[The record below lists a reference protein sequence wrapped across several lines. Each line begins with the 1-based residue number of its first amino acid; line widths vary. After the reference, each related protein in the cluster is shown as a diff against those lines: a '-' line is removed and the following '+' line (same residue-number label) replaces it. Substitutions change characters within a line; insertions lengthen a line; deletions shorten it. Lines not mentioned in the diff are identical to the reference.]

1 VVKVIFIKNPF
12 NPAAGRV
19 IKFSEVTGRPL
30 AFYVDEFIK
39 EVPDGKAWLQ
49 INGRTVPDI
58 TQNQSVLDEIVPDNS
73 FIMVMPSI
81 QKGGGKN
88 PLALIASIALSVVAV
103 GVGSVIAG
111 GSFLGA
117 GAAAMGSWG
126 LLSYVGAAAVM
137 FLGGQLVAK
146 LGPKV
151 DSPKYAESD
160 PTYGWDG
167 VQTME
172 GQGNAIA
179 LTYGTVKSAGQSIV
193 KFVTNDRDDQ
203 YLNWLVAAGEGP
215 LEITDIKINN
225 NPVENYEGVTVD
237 IRPGTNNQDI
247 INNFNDTIQTKSLGY
262 ELDDNAYRTD
272 IADGNAAE
280 GLIVDIECSQGLYYA
295 NNDGGLDT
303 AWVDVKAECAMDDD
317 AVPDDQKKWYKI
329 TTGTPDVK
337 ENPLGA
343 VLNNTGL
350 KVGNYTVS
358 ISFDSDKY
366 YTDEDGDRRPNP
378 HYGEYYVYIKG
389 DKNTGSKSGF
399 WGGFFGYRASAYFKP
414 GEKGI
419 IDVGYFR
426 FQKETLQ
433 AKGSGYSTTL
443 VVYQN
448 GRISAAQTSAVRRQ
462 FRIDNLPQG
471 KYKVRVTVTGRSHS
485 VSNTRA
491 GVKTYWTGLSTIVYD
506 DFIYPNIALLGIK
519 ALATSQLSGST
530 PSLSYIKSRKNVWV
544 WNPLSAAYEEQPADN
559 PAWAAYD
566 FLHGCR
572 QLADI
577 NTGAMVFD
585 VRGVPAELMLYD
597 QFKAWA
603 ENCDTMNL
611 KINLEV
617 TSAGDC
623 WELVNKDI
631 APVGRGKIVR
641 YGTKFGCYYDHS
653 SQPVQLFNM
662 GNIKAGSFQLQYLG
676 TQDRANAVELTFNN
690 AAKDYERDTITIY
703 GDDYDTADIV
713 QNPTQIQMNGI
724 TSYEQAYREGKYQL
738 KCNNLLQ
745 KTISFKADVD
755 SIGCMVGDQILVA
768 HDVPQWALSGRI
780 VSVDDNNTLL
790 VALDPAEIPSGIQ
803 WVLQYRS
810 SQTDKIYNLPVQHVK
825 GEWNNV
831 AIIIAGVWNEE
842 DPPQPDDLF
851 VLGKVD
857 AISKPFIVTSITRS
871 QELERTITAIEYAE
885 GVFEENYDI
894 PQPDYSLSEEPEA
907 QNVINLQAT
916 QIAYKNKAGQYL
928 CKMFLSWQLP
938 EGAKADYFLV
948 FLSENGGQTYKLTE
962 NTQTMEL
969 ELDTKAFTEY
979 YVKVVTVYKLKQS
992 SGTIVGPVEAG
1003 VDVPPPDVKLLDYDI
1018 DGYNDMRRFWWDF
1031 EYPNPDDIAGFELR
1045 YNQGTLINWGTAQKL
1060 HTGVVT
1066 EQPFE
1071 TKALRQGIH
1080 TVMIKAIDNAG
1091 QYSEKVA
1098 YASINLGD
1106 PLEENVLYKVDIRK
1120 DLWSHTLH
1128 NGYIDK
1134 NGDMISSSNVYFWT
1148 TPEDPFWTEPDAP
1161 FWTERYGAFE
1171 FSYQTEVP
1179 ASGQFWLKYDI
1190 TGPATVEY
1198 RVVGKNPFWTEPD
1211 APFWK
1216 GEANWA
1222 FWVDDT
1228 VLFKPYTGKV
1238 MVKAGDTVQV
1248 KVSAPDNV
1256 AEATVIKSMMF
1267 IVDVPDR
1274 QEHFEN
1280 IMVPEAGI
1288 ELDIKTPHYYTT
1300 AVRVDVQGTEQKVI
1314 GRVEFTRNPCVIK
1327 LFDINNQ
1334 PMEAM
1339 VDVTWQG
1346 FVKEVL

>member
-1 VVKVIFIKNPF
+1 MVKVIFIKNPF

-111 GSFLGA
+111 GSFFGA

-262 ELDDNAYRTD
+262 ELDDNTYRTD

-471 KYKVRVTVTGRSHS
+471 KYKVRVTVTARSHS

-724 TSYEQAYREGKYQL
+724 TSHEQAYREGKYQL

-831 AIIIAGVWNEE
+831 AIIIAGVWDEE

-1198 RVVGKNPFWTEPD
+1198 RIVGKNPFWTEPD

>member
-1 VVKVIFIKNPF
+1 MVKVIFIKNPF

-303 AWVDVKAECAMDDD
+303 AWVDVKAECAIDDD
-317 AVPDDQKKWYKI
+317 AVPDEEKKWYKI

-343 VLNNTGL
+343 TLNNTDL
-350 KVGNYTVS
+350 STGNYTVS
-358 ISFDSDKY
+358 ISIDNDKY
-366 YTDEDGDRRPNP
+366 YEDDDGDRHTNP
-378 HYGEYYVYIKG
+378 HYGEYYIYIKG
-389 DKNTGSKSGF
+389 DKNTGRGSGIF
-399 WGGFFGYRASAYFKP
+399 GSLLGYRASAYFKP
-414 GEKGI
+414 GETGT
-419 IDVGYFR
+419 IDVGKFR
-426 FQKETLQ
+426 FLKETLQ

-443 VVYQN
+443 EVYQN

-471 KYKVRVTVTGRSHS
+471 KYKVRVTVTARSHT

-690 AAKDYERDTITIY
+690 AAKDYECDTITIY
-703 GDDYDTADIV
+703 GDDYDTAYIV

-831 AIIIAGVWNEE
+831 AIIIAGVWDEE

-871 QELERTITAIEYAE
+871 QELEPTITAIEYAE

-928 CKMFLSWQLP
+928 CKMFLSWKLP

-948 FLSENGGQTYKLTE
+948 YLSDNGGRSYKLVE
-962 NTQTMEL
+962 DTQTMEL
-969 ELDTKAFTEY
+969 ELDTQAFTEY

-992 SGTIVGPVEAG
+992 SGTIVGPVAAG
-1003 VDVPPPDVKLLDYDI
+1003 IDVLPPDIQILDYDI
-1018 DGYNDMRRFWWDF
+1018 DGYNGMRRLWWQF
-1031 EYPNPDDIAGFELR
+1031 EYPNPNDIAGFELR

-1071 TKALRQGIH
+1071 TRALRQGVH
-1080 TVMIKAIDNAG
+1080 TVMIKAVDNAG

-1098 YASINLGD
+1098 YAVLNLGD
-1106 PLEENVLYKVDIRK
+1106 PLEENVLYRVDIRA
-1120 DLWSHTLH
+1120 DQWSHTLN
-1128 NGYIDK
+1128 NGFIDEK
-1134 NGDMISSSNVYFWT
+1134 GDMISSSNVYFWT
-1148 TPEDPFWTEPDAP
+1148 SVEDAFWKNLDAP
-1161 FWTERYGAFE
+1161 FWNEKYGAFE
-1171 FSYQTEVP
+1171 FSYHTEVP

-1198 RVVGKNPFWTEPD
+1198 RVVGKKPFWPKPD
-1211 APFWK
+1211 APFWN

-1238 MVKAGDTVQV
+1238 MVKAGDIVQV
-1248 KVSAPDNV
+1248 RVSAPNNM

-1280 IMVPEAGI
+1280 ITVPEAGV

-1327 LFDINNQ
+1327 LLDINNQ

-1346 FVKEVL
+1346 FVREVL

>member
-1 VVKVIFIKNPF
+1 MVRVVLIKNPF
-12 NPAAGRV
+12 KPAAGRV
-19 IKFSEVTGRPL
+19 LKFSDIADQPL
-30 AFYVDEFIK
+30 AYYVDEFIK
-39 EVPDGKAWLQ
+39 QIPDGKALLQ

-58 TQNQSVLDEIVPDNS
+58 TQNQSVLEEIVPDNS
-73 FIMVMPSI
+73 FIMVMPAV
-81 QKGGGKN
+81 QKGGSKN

-103 GVGSVIAG
+103 GIGGLVATGTW
-111 GSFLGA
+111 GSFA
-117 GAAAMGSWG
+117 GASAVAAMWG
-126 LLSYVGAAAVM
+126 YAASAVVM
-137 FLGGQLVAK
+137 FLGGNLVAK

-193 KFVTNDRDDQ
+193 KFVTNDQDDQ

-262 ELDDNAYRTD
+262 ELDDNTYRTD

-295 NNDGGLDT
+295 NNDGGLDK
-303 AWVDVKAECAMDDD
+303 AWVDIKAECAIDDD
-317 AVPDDQKKWYKI
+317 SVPEDQKQWYKI

-343 VLNNTGL
+343 IVVNATTDDID
-350 KVGNYTVS
+350 KYTVS
-358 ISFDSDKY
+358 ISIDTSQYF
-366 YTDEDGDRRPNP
+366 TDEDGNRQPNP
-378 HYGEYYVYIKG
+378 TYKDYIV
-389 DKNTGSKSGF
+389 TVRSQSKHKAGIF
-399 WGGFFGYRASAYFKP
+399 KGYRTFTGYFSP
-414 GEKGI
+414 GETGNLDI
-419 IDVGYFR
+419 GFFR
-426 FQKETLQ
+426 FQKEVLQ

-443 VVYQN
+443 EVYQN

-471 KYKVRVTVTGRSHS
+471 KYKVRVTVTARSHT

-544 WNPLSAAYEEQPADN
+544 WNPLTATYEEQPADN

-597 QFKAWA
+597 QFRAWA

-617 TSAGDC
+617 TTAGDC

-690 AAKDYERDTITIY
+690 SDKDYERDTITIY

-724 TSYEQAYREGKYQL
+724 TSYEQAYREGRYQL
-738 KCNNLLQ
+738 KCNNLLL
-745 KTISFKADVD
+745 KTISFSADVD

-780 VSVDDNNTLL
+780 VRVDGNNTLL
-790 VALDPAEIPSGIQ
+790 VGLDPEEIMDNVE
-803 WVLQYRS
+803 WALQYRS
-810 SQTDKIYNLPVQHVK
+810 SVTDKIYTLPVQEVS
-825 GEWNNV
+825 GQWDAV
-831 AIIIAGVWNEE
+831 FITIIGMFDAD

-851 VLGKVD
+851 VLGKID
-857 AISKPFIVTSITRS
+857 ATSKPFIVTSITRS
-871 QELERTITAIEYAE
+871 QDLERTITAIEYAE

-938 EGAKADYFLV
+938 QDAKADYFMV
-948 FLSENGGQTYKLTE
+948 YLSENGGQTYKLTE

-979 YVKVVTVYKLKQS
+979 YVKVVTVYQLKQS

-1003 VDVPPPDVKLLDYDI
+1003 IDVLPPDVQILDYDI
-1018 DGYNDMRRFWWDF
+1018 DGYNGLRRFWWEF
-1031 EYPNPDDIAGFELR
+1031 EYPNPNDIAGFELR

-1071 TKALRQGIH
+1071 TKALRQGVH
-1080 TVMIKAIDNAG
+1080 TVMIKALDNAG

-1098 YASINLGD
+1098 YAVIDLGD
-1106 PLEENVLYKVDIRK
+1106 PLEENVLYKVDIRA
-1120 DLWSHTLH
+1120 DQWSHTLH
-1128 NGYIDK
+1128 NGYIDA
-1134 NGDMISSSNVYFWT
+1134 NGNMISSSNVWFWT
-1148 TPEDPFWTEPDAP
+1148 APEDPFWLEPDAP

-1171 FSYQTEVP
+1171 FSYQTKVP
-1179 ASGQFWLKYDI
+1179 ASGQFWLLYDI

-1256 AEATVIKSMMF
+1256 AEATVIKSMVF

-1274 QEHFEN
+1274 NEHFEN
-1280 IMVPEAGI
+1280 IMVPEAGV

-1300 AVRVDVQGTEQKVI
+1300 AVRVDVQGTEQTII

-1346 FVKEVL
+1346 FVKEVI

>member
-1 VVKVIFIKNPF
+1 MVKVIFIKNPF

-58 TQNQSVLDEIVPDNS
+58 TQNQSVLEEIVPERA

-471 KYKVRVTVTGRSHS
+471 KYKVRVTVTARSHS

-831 AIIIAGVWNEE
+831 AIIIAGVWDEE

>member
-1 VVKVIFIKNPF
+1 MVKVIFIKNPF
-12 NPAAGRV
+12 KPAAGRV
-19 IKFSEVTGRPL
+19 VKISEVTGRPL

-58 TQNQSVLDEIVPDNS
+58 TQNQSVLDEIVPEHA
-73 FIMVMPSI
+73 FIMVMPAV

-103 GVGSVIAG
+103 GVGSVLAG
-111 GSFLGA
+111 GSFFGA

-137 FLGGQLVAK
+137 FLGGNLVAK

-193 KFVTNDRDDQ
+193 KFVTNDQDDQ

-225 NPVENYEGVTVD
+225 NPIENYEGVTVD

-262 ELDDNAYRTD
+262 ELDDNTYRTD

-295 NNDGGLDT
+295 NNDGGLST
-303 AWVDVKAECAMDDD
+303 AWVDIKAECAMDDD
-317 AVPDDQKKWYKI
+317 AVPDEDKKWYKI

-343 VLNNTGL
+343 TLNNTDL
-350 KVGNYTVS
+350 STGNYTVS
-358 ISFDSDKY
+358 ISIDNDKY
-366 YTDEDGDRRPNP
+366 YEDEDGDRHTNP

-389 DKNTGSKSGF
+389 DKNTGSGSGIF
-399 WGGFFGYRASAYFKP
+399 GSLLGYRASAYFKP
-414 GEKGI
+414 GETGS
-419 IDVGYFR
+419 IDVGKFR

-433 AKGSGYSTTL
+433 AKGSGYSTTFE
-443 VVYQN
+443 VFQN

-471 KYKVRVTVTGRSHS
+471 KYKVRVTVTARSHS

-506 DFIYPNIALLGIK
+506 DFVYPNIALLGIK

-617 TSAGDC
+617 TVAGDC

-631 APVGRGKIVR
+631 APIGRGKIVR

-738 KCNNLLQ
+738 KCNNLLL

-780 VSVDDNNTLL
+780 VRVDGNNTLL
-790 VALDPAEIPSGIQ
+790 VSLDAEEIPSDVD
-803 WVLQYRS
+803 WALQYRS
-810 SQTDKIYNLPVQHVK
+810 SITDKIYTLPVQ
-825 GEWNNV
+825 
-831 AIIIAGVWNEE
+831 GVSGQWDAVFITINGMFDAD
-842 DPPQPDDLF
+842 DPPQSDDLF

-857 AISKPFIVTSITRS
+857 ATSKPFIVTAITRS
-871 QELERTITAIEYAE
+871 QDLERTITAIEYAE

-916 QIAYKNKAGQYL
+916 QIAYKNQAGQYL

-948 FLSENGGQTYKLTE
+948 YLSDNGGRSYKLTE

-979 YVKVVTVYKLKQS
+979 YVKVVTVYQLKQS

-1003 VDVPPPDVKLLDYDI
+1003 IDVPPPDVQILDYDI
-1018 DGYNDMRRFWWDF
+1018 DGYNGLRRFWWQF
-1031 EYPNPDDIAGFELR
+1031 EYPNPNDIAGFELR

-1071 TKALRQGIH
+1071 TKALRQGVH
-1080 TVMIKAIDNAG
+1080 TVMIKAVDNAG

-1098 YASINLGD
+1098 YAVIDLGD
-1106 PLEENVLYKVDIRK
+1106 PLEENVLYKVDIRA
-1120 DLWSHTLH
+1120 DQWSHTLN
-1128 NGYIDK
+1128 NGYIDE

-1148 TPEDPFWTEPDAP
+1148 APEAPFWLEPDAP
-1161 FWTERYGAFE
+1161 FWNERYGAFE

-1179 ASGQFWLKYDI
+1179 ASGQFWLLYDI

-1211 APFWK
+1211 APFWN
-1216 GEANWA
+1216 GEADWA

-1256 AEATVIKSMMF
+1256 AEATVIKSMVF

-1280 IMVPEAGI
+1280 IMVPEAGV
-1288 ELDIKTPHYYTT
+1288 ELEIKTPHYYTT

-1346 FVKEVL
+1346 FVKEVI